1 MVLDDLSN
9 YKRYLSLHP
18 GFAIAFEFLKRQDLG
33 QLPAGRNEVDGDRVY
48 ASVVKGDGRG
58 RKACKFEAHRKY
70 IDIQFSFSGTDDIG
84 WKTLAQCKK
93 VDKPYADKEDCALF
107 TDDPDA
113 WVSVRPGAFVIFFPE
128 DAHAPMCGEGPL
140 HKVVMKVPVDWRD

>member
-18 GFAIAFEFLKRQDLG
+18 GFAIAFEFLKRKDLG

-48 ASVVKGDGRG
+48 ATVAKGDGRG
-58 RKACKFEAHRKY
+58 RKAAKLEAHRKY
-70 IDIQFSFSGTDDIG
+70 IDIQFAFSGTDDIG

-93 VDKPYADKEDCALF
+93 VDKTYDDKEDCALF
-107 TDDPDA
+107 TDECDA
-113 WVSVRPGAFVIFFPE
+113 WISLRPGTFVIFFPE
-128 DAHAPMCGEGPL
+128 DAHAPMCGEGLL
-140 HKVVMKVPVDWRD
+140 HKVIMKVPIQW